1 MCAPRE
7 HALHLDCRQPS
18 TTAPD
23 SAASARCTARRAP
36 PGLGALRPARAAPRL
51 SRSGRVGAYGRAA
64 QRMDVYLRRMA
75 SMTAPR
81 SSFTCARSAPPHH
94 RRPRPSPDG
103 ARAALRPLRRGLLG
117 SGGPPVGRWDVCCDA
132 RCQAATHGDPS
143 AALELRLGLRG
154 GAPAQAGWR
163 ARRPC
168 RGCRPRGTPPWTART

>member
-1 MCAPRE
+1 MCAPQSMPCT
-7 HALHLDCRQPS
+7 LTVSL
-18 TTAPD
+18 APPPL
-23 SAASARCTARRAP
+23 TARRQ
-36 PGLGALRPARAAPRL
+36 RAAQHAGPR
-51 SRSGRVGAYGRAA
+51 SDWARSARHRLRHASADPGKVGVYGRAA

-103 ARAALRPLRRGLLG
+103 ARAAARPLRRGLLG
-117 SGGPPVGRWDVCCDA
+117 SGGPPGGRGDVCCDA

-143 AALELRLGLRG
+143 AALELRLGLKG